1 MLLNSFLSFLWY
13 NYIGDFVKEKIYF
26 ITAIETIVNHKK
38 ETRLKNYRLEY
49 FLDIQNYTITFL
61 EGFDAALVLGVKI
74 INNKTNEIEWANLFY
89 KILAKNKSAVDIN
102 SEETIRK
109 ILSSPL
115 EEQLQFISR
124 PETVILKK
132 PYATTDFIEPS
143 EFTNEL
149 KKSSYDDYPIITLG
163 GKLSKEIRQETE
175 ELFDNIM
182 AMINEKTTKLK
193 KSK

>member
-1 MLLNSFLSFLWY
+1 M
-13 NYIGDFVKEKIYF
+13 KEKIYF

-49 FLDIQNYTITFL
+49 FLDIQNYTTAFL

-143 EFTNEL
+143 EFTN
-149 KKSSYDDYPIITLG
+149 D
-163 GKLSKEIRQETE
+163 
-175 ELFDNIM
+175 
-182 AMINEKTTKLK
+182 
-193 KSK
+193 